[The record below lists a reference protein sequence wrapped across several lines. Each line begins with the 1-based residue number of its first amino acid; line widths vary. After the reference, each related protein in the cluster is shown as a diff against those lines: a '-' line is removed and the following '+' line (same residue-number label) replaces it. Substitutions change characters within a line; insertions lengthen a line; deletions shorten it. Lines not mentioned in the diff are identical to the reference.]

1 VRIFIAIPV
10 PGEIKEQALQIK
22 TELSRLKPD
31 IKWVE
36 YENYHITLKFL
47 GEVKEGQ
54 ITEIKTRLSMA
65 AQACPAFSFRTMG
78 IGFFPN
84 KNRPRV
90 MWLGVKGEMNK
101 AQFLGERVDT
111 YLSELGFEPEKKRSF
126 HLTLG
131 RIRSERNLDETV
143 STTGS
148 INNGLKSCDLLVK
161 HFFLMESRLSS
172 SGPQYLVLEKYDL
185 EG

>member
-1 VRIFIAIPV
+1 MRIFIAIPV
-10 PGEIKEQALQIK
+10 PEEIKEQALQIK

-54 ITEIKTRLSMA
+54 LNEIKTRLLMA
-65 AQACPAFSFRTMG
+65 AQACPAFGFRTTG

-90 MWLGVKGEMNK
+90 IWLGVKGEMKK

-111 YLSELGFEPEKKRSF
+111 YLSELGFEPEKNRSF

-143 STTGS
+143 SITAS
-148 INNGLKSCDLLVK
+148 INNGLKSCDLPVK
-161 HFFLMESRLSS
+161 QFFLMESRLSP
-172 SGPQYLVLEKYDL
+172 SGPQYLVLEKYQL

>member
-1 VRIFIAIPV
+1 MRIFIAIPV
-10 PGEIKEQALQIK
+10 PEEIKEQALQIK
-22 TELSRLKPD
+22 SELSRLKPD

-47 GEVKEGQ
+47 GEVTEKQ
-54 ITEIKTRLSMA
+54 LDEIKTKLLMV
-65 AQACPAFSFRTMG
+65 AQACPAFNFKTNG

-90 MWLGVKGEMNK
+90 MWLGVRGEMNK

-111 YLSELGFEPEKKRSF
+111 YLSELGFDPEKKRSF

-143 STTGS
+143 STTGCIS
-148 INNGLKSCDLLVK
+148 NGLKSYALPVK
-161 HFFLMESRLSS
+161 EFFLMESRLSS
-172 SGPQYLVLEKYDL
+172 RGPEYSVLEKYHL
-185 EG
+185 QG

>member
-1 VRIFIAIPV
+1 MRIFIAIPV
-10 PGEIKEQALQIK
+10 PEEIKGQASQIK
-22 TELSRLKPD
+22 SELSRLKPD

-47 GEVKEGQ
+47 GEVTEKQ
-54 ITEIKTRLSMA
+54 LDEIKTKLSMV
-65 AQACPAFSFRTMG
+65 AQACPAFSFKTTG

-90 MWLGVKGEMNK
+90 MWLGVKGEMSK

-111 YLSELGFEPEKKRSF
+111 YLTELGFESEKKRSF

-131 RIRSERNLDETV
+131 RIRSEHNLDETV
-143 STTGS
+143 LTTDN
-148 INNGLKSCDLLVK
+148 INNGLKSFDLPVEQ
-161 HFFLMESRLSS
+161 FFLMESRLSS

-185 EG
+185 QG

>member
-1 VRIFIAIPV
+1 MRIFIAIPV
-10 PGEIKEQALQIK
+10 PKEIKEQALQIK
-22 TELSRLKPD
+22 AELDQLKPD

-47 GEVKEGQ
+47 GEVNEGQ
-54 ITEIKTRLSMA
+54 LNEIKTKLLMV
-65 AQACPAFSFRTMG
+65 AQACPVFNFKTTG

-90 MWLGVKGEMNK
+90 MWLGVKGEMNR

-111 YLSELGFEPEKKRSF
+111 YLGELGFEAEKKRSF

-131 RIRSERNLDETV
+131 RIRSERNIDEMV
-143 STTGS
+143 STTSS
-148 INNGLKSCDLLVK
+148 INNGLGSYDLPVK
-161 HFFLMESRLSS
+161 EFFLMESRLSS
-172 SGPQYLVLEKYDL
+172 AGPQYLVLQKYDL
-185 EG
+185 QG